1 MIVVAAG
8 FIFKGPKLL
17 IAQRLPGTHGGLKW
31 ELPGGKVEKDE
42 DPRDCLVREVNEE
55 LGIEIEVGEIVES
68 VFHHYPERSIL
79 LLFYKC
85 QWVSGEPKTLG
96 CENLEWVNPKELP
109 QYDFME
115 ADLELI
121 RKIARSGDGK

>member
-1 MIVVAAG
+1 M
-8 FIFKGPKLL
+8 
-17 IAQRLPGTHGGLKW
+17 KW

-42 DPRDCLVREVNEE
+42 DPRDCLVREVMEE
-55 LGIEIEVGEIVES
+55 LGIEIQVGEIVES
-68 VFHHYPERSIL
+68 IFHRYPERSIL

-96 CENLEWVNPKELP
+96 CANLEWVNPKELP

-115 ADLELI
+115 ADLKLI
-121 RKIARSGDGK
+121 RKIAQSGDYK